1 MPHATL
7 GELIANLPP
16 ELLAQALP
24 PWMAGQIQGAPDL
37 SAAAEARLQG
47 ILKSTNPAEIVAM
60 QQYFAQ
66 AGEDWHFYPADP
78 LARRL
83 SRAFM
88 PLLLQPEVDGANH
101 LDAFLA
107 DGPRRRMI
115 VCNHL
120 SYTDTQT
127 TDAVL
132 ATLGYAAADRLTAI
146 AGPKVYTDPWRRVAA
161 ISLNTRKTPQSGAVA
176 TELNLPPREV
186 ARLALEAIDDCA
198 RLMDEGWIILLYPE
212 GTRSRDGQ
220 LQPFLRAAARYCSL
234 PDLQILP
241 LAQTGTDLI
250 FPRDES
256 GMYAGVVRLRFGE
269 AILSDPGKTVT
280 LDRCREAVGGLMP
293 V

>member
-1 MPHATL
+1 MPPAAL
-7 GELIANLPP
+7 GEIIANLPP
-16 ELLAQALP
+16 ELLALSLP

-37 SAAAEARLQG
+37 AAAAEARLRA
-47 ILKSTNPAEIVAM
+47 ILEQTDPAEIVAM
-60 QQYFAQ
+60 QQDFAR
-66 AGEDWHFYPADP
+66 AGEEWRFYPADP

-88 PLLLQPEVDGANH
+88 PLLLQPEVEGAAH
-101 LDAFLA
+101 LDAFLSS
-107 DGPRRRMI
+107 GPRRRMI

-132 ATLGYAAADRLTAI
+132 ASLGYAAADRLTAI

-186 ARLALEAIDDCA
+186 ARIALDAIDDCA

-212 GTRSRDGQ
+212 GTRSRDGR

-241 LAQTGTDLI
+241 LAQTGTDRV

-256 GMYAGVVRLRFGE
+256 GMYAGAVRLRFGA
-269 AILSDPGKTVT
+269 AIASDPGKTAT
-280 LDRCREAVGGLMP
+280 LDRCQEAVGGLM
-293 V
+293 